1 MPAEA
6 TAARVSPGRRTRWVR
21 MIRTVALLVGVVVPS
36 LILRELI
43 EAWFGRGPLA
53 DLSAVAVP
61 MAATAWLAP
70 YASYRRRD
78 ALLWLVGPG
87 IYVFTVVAWRVAL
100 APYRDWSPRPEEK
113 PRMRWSLD
121 PEHAG
126 MWLLT
131 EPAGDTG
138 HTSSR

>member
-1 MPAEA
+1 
-6 TAARVSPGRRTRWVR
+6 
-21 MIRTVALLVGVVVPS
+21 MIRTVALLVGVFVPS
-36 LILRELI
+36 LILRELV
-43 EAWFGRGPLA
+43 EARFGSGPVA
-53 DLSAVAVP
+53 DLSTVAVP

-87 IYVFTVVAWRVAL
+87 LYFFAVIAWRVSL
-100 APYRDWSPRPEEK
+100 SPHRDWSPRPEEK
-113 PRMRWSLD
+113 PRMRWSRD

-126 MWLLT
+126 TWYLA
-131 EPAGDTG
+131 EPASGTR

>member
-1 MPAEA
+1 
-6 TAARVSPGRRTRWVR
+6 
-21 MIRTVALLVGVVVPS
+21 MIRTVALLVGVMVPS
-36 LILRELI
+36 LVLRELI
-43 EAWFGRGPLA
+43 EARFGRGPIA

-87 IYVFTVVAWRVAL
+87 LYFFAVIAWRVAL
-100 APYRDWSPRPEEK
+100 APYRDWSPRQEERA
-113 PRMRWSLD
+113 RMRWSRD

-126 MWLLT
+126 TWCLT
-131 EPAGDTG
+131 EPESGTG

>member
-6 TAARVSPGRRTRWVR
+6 TAPRVAPDRTRR
-21 MIRTVALLVGVVVPS
+21 LRLIRTVALLVGVVVPS

-43 EAWFGRGPLA
+43 EFRFGRGPVA

-87 IYVFTVVAWRVAL
+87 LYFFAVIAWRVAL
-100 APYRDWSPRPEEK
+100 LPYRDWSPRPEEK
-113 PRMRWSLD
+113 TRMRWSRD

-126 MWLLT
+126 TWLLT